1 MKINLY
7 SDNNRECVLRVK
19 GDIQEL
25 DIGCEEFS
33 PDNEIDVEC
42 KVLRNNDLI
51 RIDGTVSAAAMFECA
66 RCLEPF
72 SQILEGN
79 FSLVARLMRRGETV
93 PQYSEEND
101 EEDNDNLVNILYG
114 EDSLD
119 ITEYVHDALLLVIPL
134 KPVCSEDCKGLCPVC
149 GNNLNKHECGC
160 GRKQTDTRWRVL
172 SEFLNDLS
180 DNK

>member
-7 SDNNRECVLRVK
+7 SDNNRECIIRVN

-25 DIGCEEFS
+25 DIEFEEFS
-33 PDNEIDVEC
+33 PDNEIHVEC
-42 KVLRNNDLI
+42 RLLRDADLI
-51 RIDGTVSAAAMFECA
+51 RINGKVSATAILECA
-66 RCLEPF
+66 RCLETF
-72 SQILEGN
+72 SQTLEGD

-93 PQYSEEND
+93 PQYSEDD
-101 EEDNDNLVNILYG
+101 EEEDSDSLVYIPYG

-119 ITEYVHDALLLVIPL
+119 ITEYVHDTSLLAIPL

-160 GRKQTDTRWRVL
+160 DRKQADTRWRVL
-172 SEFLNDLS
+172 SEFLDNLT